1 MILAEERRLIKR
13 ILQVKQNTPNDIIYV
28 GLNRCDIVS
37 AIKCR
42 QYNFYKKFRQLKTQ
56 ESTARGILD
65 LCNLLDMRKYYD
77 SLTSSIA
84 TVNKHQ
90 MKMNISNATTT
101 YNMRHNEITACVY
114 NDVLY
119 SEYLCEH
126 KRVII
131 TRWRLSSHDLKIETG
146 RYTKPK
152 KTKNDR
158 KCTICPLRVEDEHH
172 VVFVCPLYN
181 SVLFHLRTP
190 HHYYHI

>member
-1 MILAEERRLIKR
+1 MKTPWLQITRKLHVLDSCLFAAYLYGCECWWKVDTVASLILAQERWLIKR

-101 YNMRHNEITACVY
+101 YNMRYNEITGCVY
-114 NDVLY
+114 INVLLMR
-119 SEYLCEH
+119 YL
-126 KRVII
+126 
-131 TRWRLSSHDLKIETG
+131 HDPPE
-146 RYTKPK
+146 
-152 KTKNDR
+152 
-158 KCTICPLRVEDEHH
+158 
-172 VVFVCPLYN
+172 
-181 SVLFHLRTP
+181 
-190 HHYYHI
+190 